1 MRAMKLVSSPM
12 CAAVAL
18 LLWPAFIA
26 AQKPL
31 TADEIM
37 QKVAVNQD
45 RAEKLRT
52 EYIYEQKVR
61 VASRK
66 TNGKLAR
73 TETTVYSVAPTPT
86 GVEKQLKSI
95 EGRYWHKDSFI
106 DFHGEPVPDVDTLD
120 GDLVHD
126 ILHEELGDDKSK
138 NGLGHDLFP
147 LTSSEQQKYRFTLA
161 GTGTA
166 AGHNVYRISFAPAD
180 RNEITWAGEAL
191 IDQAEFQP
199 VSVNTKLS
207 RKLPLLVRTMLGTD
221 LPGLGFNVEYRRFD
235 DGVWFPVS
243 FGTEFRLRAVF
254 FINRNITISLENT
267 GFKHAKVE
275 TSIQYAPPQ

>member
-1 MRAMKLVSSPM
+1 MS
-12 CAAVAL
+12 
-18 LLWPAFIA
+18 
-26 AQKPL
+26 AQPQL

-37 QKVAVNQD
+37 TRVATNQD
-45 RAEKLRT
+45 RAEKLRSQ
-52 EYIYEQKVR
+52 YVYEQKVR
-61 VASRK
+61 VASRR

-73 TETTVYSVAPTPT
+73 METTTYSVFPTPT
-86 GVEKQLKSI
+86 GVEKHVKTV
-95 EGRYWHKDSFI
+95 EGRYLDRGTYI
-106 DFHGEPVPDVDTLD
+106 DFHGEPVPHLDSID

-126 ILHEELGDDKSK
+126 ILHDDLADDKSK

-147 LTSSEQQKYRFTLA
+147 LTTSEQKKYRFKLT

-166 AGHNVYRISFAPAD
+166 AGRDIYRISFAPSD
-180 RNEITWAGEAL
+180 RNDFTWAGEAL
-191 IDQAEFQP
+191 IDRTEFQP

-221 LPGLGFNVEYRRFD
+221 VPGLGFNVEYRRFD

-254 FINRNITISLENT
+254 FLNRNITISLENT
-267 GFKHAKVE
+267 GFERARVDS
-275 TSIQYAPPQ
+275 SIQYSSPQ